1 MSAFT
6 RRTLLVAAMAL
17 GTNSFAIAAEDSY
30 LRQAEQQIFR
40 LANESR
46 KDAGVEELQWN
57 EQAAEAARA
66 HAKLMAEKQALS
78 HQFSGEPAL
87 RERMGATGLRFD
99 SVAENVA
106 DAGSPDEVHKTLM
119 NSPPHRQNLLNPKYN
134 SLGIGVAYSGDQ
146 FYVVQDFA
154 HALPTRTATEVED
167 EIISDFNRLRVSH
180 GLPVIN
186 AAKSEELRTLACEGK
201 QRQVHARDVMAAA
214 PGASRVMAF
223 TTVDPST
230 LPESLLNASRE
241 PASRMNVGAC
251 FAPSPSTSYAAFW
264 VVVTMFR

>member
-1 MSAFT
+1 MNAIT
-6 RRTLLVAAMAL
+6 RFLLVTTLGFFNLAAVA
-17 GTNSFAIAAEDSY
+17 TDTD
-30 LRQAEQQIFR
+30 LRRAEQQIFQ
-40 LANESR
+40 LANQAR
-46 KDAGVEELQWN
+46 KDGGVEPLQWN

-167 EIISDFNRLRVSH
+167 EI
-180 GLPVIN
+180 
-186 AAKSEELRTLACEGK
+186 
-201 QRQVHARDVMAAA
+201 
-214 PGASRVMAF
+214 
-223 TTVDPST
+223 
-230 LPESLLNASRE
+230 
-241 PASRMNVGAC
+241 
-251 FAPSPSTSYAAFW
+251 
-264 VVVTMFR
+264 